1 MMNIAGGISSSV
13 DTSSVRPVEMKER
26 PLPAQ
31 VEQSKN
37 SQESENNQKEEKVDL
52 ESLQSLLGGVNDKLE
67 PYDTQVQFSVHE
79 KTKHVMIKIV
89 NTSTNETVREIP
101 SEKLMDIMANLL
113 EVAGI
118 LVDIKA

>member
-1 MMNIAGGISSSV
+1 MMNIAGGVSSSL
-13 DTSSVRPVEMKER
+13 DTPGIRPMEAKER
-26 PLPAQ
+26 PLTTQ
-31 VEQSKN
+31 VEQSKS
-37 SQESENNQKEEKVDL
+37 SQESENNPKEEKVDL

-79 KTKHVMIKIV
+79 KTKQVMIKVV
-89 NTSTNETVREIP
+89 NTATNETVREIP

-118 LVDIKA
+118 LVDVKA

>member
-1 MMNIAGGISSSV
+1 MMNIASGISSSV

-89 NTSTNETVREIP
+89 NTATNETVREIP

>member
-1 MMNIAGGISSSV
+1 MEA
-13 DTSSVRPVEMKER
+13 KER
-26 PLPAQ
+26 PLTTQ
-31 VEQSKN
+31 VEQSKS
-37 SQESENNQKEEKVDL
+37 SQESENNPKEEKVDL

-79 KTKHVMIKIV
+79 KTKQVMIKVV
-89 NTSTNETVREIP
+89 NTATNETVREIP

-118 LVDIKA
+118 LVDVKA